1 MTTGARA
8 PADERALRI
17 FWVLIGLAVVAAL
30 AASVAGVLFWVVDP
44 ADGSTAESALGLA
57 AAISGLSTGALFGA
71 AAIYA
76 QIKNLW
82 RFAPM
87 WFRYLAWVVLAAAL
101 LVGIVSS
108 VVNTDTA

>member
-1 MTTGARA
+1 MTEERS
-8 PADERALRI
+8 PADKRALSI
-17 FWVLIGLAVVAAL
+17 FWVLSGLAVTAAL
-30 AASVAGVLFWVVDP
+30 AASVAGVLLWFIDP
-44 ADGSTAESALGLA
+44 TPGSATESALGFT

-87 WFRYLAWVVLAAAL
+87 WFRYLAWAVLIAAA
-101 LVGIVSS
+101 VIAAVIAATNSRSG
-108 VVNTDTA
+108 